1 MRLAEPI
8 PLRSHSENYCLMAT
22 VAVPA
27 GEPIE
32 IESEL
37 EKVDFNE
44 YLTGGADGVYLIR
57 VSGDS
62 MEAEISHGD
71 TLVVNRNLQPQPGD
85 KVIARV
91 GATYTVKIYSPC
103 KNGLRL
109 VASNEKYKSRF
120 VNKKEDCEIF
130 GVVTHVLHRLKKI

>member
-27 GEPIE
+27 GEPLE

-44 YLTGGADGVYLIR
+44 YLTGCAEGVYLIR
-57 VSGDS
+57 ISGDS

-71 TLVVNRNLQPQPGD
+71 TLVEWIKR
-85 KVIARV
+85 K
-91 GATYTVKIYSPC
+91 KF
-103 KNGLRL
+103 LRRGKRKRQAKKL
-109 VASNEKYKSRF
+109 ALDFVWTRF
-120 VNKKEDCEIF
+120 EF
-130 GVVTHVLHRLKKI
+130 TFP